1 MYIHAKIGLKDG
13 DGHIEEFDVKSMET
27 AKEDVQMV
35 IDNFNNTLKPGE
47 HERYVIEIL
56 DKVIIATD
64 NEFNKRAYKFYK
76 MVMTKSGRNFDNN
89 WCKANMDKVSDTFHD
104 LHCPGSIK
112 KMQALIRS
120 SPYKEYFEEM
130 LEYVEKDDDA

>member
-1 MYIHAKIGLKDG
+1 
-13 DGHIEEFDVKSMET
+13 MET
-27 AKEDVQMV
+27 AKEDVQVV

-76 MVMTKSGRNFDNN
+76 LVMMKSGRSFDNN
-89 WCKANMDKVSDTFHD
+89 WCKENMDKVSDTFHS
-104 LHCPGSIK
+104 LHCPGSIE
-112 KMQALIRS
+112 KMQTLIRS
-120 SPYKEYFEEM
+120 SPYRGNFEEL
-130 LEYVEKDDDA
+130 LEYVEIDNSA